1 MFKKLLISF
10 VFTLVAFVTYGQ
22 TIVST
27 SPENKNVVLEEF
39 TGIHC
44 VFCPDGHAIAQG
56 IQDANPD
63 RVSLI
68 NVHQGSFANPSTGEP
83 DFRTRFGDALA
94 AQTGLQGYPS
104 GTVNRHVFSG
114 SNTILDR
121 SQWATRSNQIMGTPS
136 YVNLAVEADIDV
148 QTNMMN
154 IHVEAYY
161 TDSSPE
167 NTNFLNVVMLQNNTR
182 GPQTG
187 GGQGNNYNHMH
198 RLVDM
203 ITGQWGEEI
212 TQTTSGTF
220 VERDYA
226 YPILPQN
233 NYVPV
238 EIGDLEIVVF
248 MTETRQEII
257 SGNRTTPTTNVSNAN
272 DVNVRYVEDFDSDCA
287 GSNLTFSPRVN
298 IQNVG
303 SNPVTSLA
311 IEYTINGTTDTYNWT
326 GNIASLKSETVELPE
341 VSLTL
346 AETNSLEISVPN
358 DDYNAN
364 NSLTMP
370 FGAPLSSGTLE
381 LIITTDDRGDQCR
394 WKIKDSQGTTIEN
407 GGPYG
412 NNQTYYQRINVDE
425 DCYEFNLIDTGGNG
439 GNEISLKDHLGN
451 VIYETNGNYRTNEIT
466 KFYSDGILGLNENL
480 LENIAIYPNPAS
492 TVLNI
497 NNAKNANIQVFDILG
512 KTIFSQENISVNERI
527 NISNLENGTYFI
539 KISMD
544 NAVTTKKFL
553 IFK

>member
-1 MFKKLLISF
+1 MFKKLPLS
-10 VFTLVAFVTYGQ
+10 LVVSLFALASYGQ

-27 SPENKNVVLEEF
+27 TPENKNVVLEEF

-44 VFCPDGHAIAQG
+44 VYCPDGHAIAQS

-68 NVHQGSFANPSTGEP
+68 NIHQGSFASPSSGEP
-83 DFRTRFGDALA
+83 DFRTRWGDAIA
-94 AQTGLQGYPS
+94 NQTGLTGYPA

-114 SNTILDR
+114 TNTSLGR
-121 SQWATRSNQIMGTPS
+121 SQWTSRSNQIMAMPS
-136 YVNLAVEADIDV
+136 YLNIAATADIDV

-161 TDSSPE
+161 TDDSPE
-167 NTNFLNVVMLQNNTR
+167 STNFLNVVLLQDNTL

-203 ITGQWGEEI
+203 VTGQWGEEI

-220 VERDYA
+220 IERDYA
-226 YPILPQN
+226 YPILPHN

-257 SGNRTTPTTNVSNAN
+257 SGNRTTPTTNVTNSNDA
-272 DVNVRYVEDFDSDCA
+272 NVRYVEDFDTDCA
-287 GSNLTFSPRVN
+287 GSTLTFSPRVN

-303 SNPVTSLA
+303 SNPITSLA
-311 IEYTINGTTDTYNWT
+311 IDYTINGNTDTYNWT
-326 GNIASLKSETVELPE
+326 GNIASLKSETVELPQ

-346 AETNSLEISVPN
+346 LDTNTLEISIPN
-358 DDYNAN
+358 DDDNSN
-364 NSLTMP
+364 NVLTMP
-370 FGAPLSSGTLE
+370 FGAPLSTGTLD

-394 WKIKDSQGTTIEN
+394 WKIKDSQGTVIDS

-412 NNQTYYQRINVDE
+412 NNQTYYKRINLTE

-439 GNEISLKDHLGN
+439 GNAISLIDNEGT
-451 VIYETNGNYRTNEIT
+451 VVYETDGNYKTNEIT
-466 KFYSDGILGLNENL
+466 KFYSNGVLGTNEAT
-480 LENIAIYPNPAS
+480 LEHIRLYPNPAS
-492 TVLNI
+492 TVLTLS
-497 NNAKNANIQVFDILG
+497 NAENANIEVFDLLG
-512 KTIFSQENISVNERI
+512 KLILTQKNIDMNQQI
-527 NISNLENGTYFI
+527 NVSKLQNGTYFMR
-539 KISMD
+539 ISKED
-544 NAVTTKKFL
+544 AVATKKFV
-553 IFK
+553 IAK

>member
-412 NNQTYYQRINVDE
+412 NNQTYYQRMNIDE
-425 DCYEFNLIDTGGNG
+425 DCYEFSLIDTGGNG
-439 GNEISLKDHLGN
+439 GNVISLKDHEGN

-466 KFYSDGILGLNENL
+466 KFYSDGILGISENL